1 MNVSRC
7 IVFLTT
13 LFACSVCASSLS
25 AQSYFIPLQRQWI
38 RTAEKNALR
47 NDSVFIHLGEKPW
60 IANEIGHSGAP
71 TIDGIDNKHY
81 SKVGAKVWRDHLVD
95 IRGEDFRLMIDPLF
109 DITGGRDVADTGA
122 FRSANLLLNQRGLQV
137 AGNIGKQ
144 VHFETS
150 FYESQAT
157 VPDYLRA
164 FNNQYGIYP
173 GFGRTKTF
181 GENGYDFALAMSNV
195 TYTPNRHISVQM
207 GQGKHFYGHGYRS
220 VLWSDA
226 TMAYPFI
233 KARATMLH
241 GKLIYSSM
249 YAELRTLDRL
259 PRGEVPESLYKPKGA
274 SVHYLSFLPNHSLE
288 IAIFE
293 SIICNRY
300 DSTGTHGPSAWV
312 AAPIVGAYSISHGF
326 DDRNNSMVGI
336 NARWRISKK
345 TMIYGQWAV
354 DDWTDRRFASQIG
367 ISLYD
372 LIIPGLDVQLE
383 YDRVSEYTYAS
394 PFELQNYVT
403 VNQPL
408 GHPAGGG
415 TQEAIAILNYSK
427 NRWWAQSKVNLIH
440 HVMGPAGDFNTNPDV
455 HIITIAAWPQRSVLQ
470 VDCEIGWMIQP
481 QTRTAILAGCTLRN
495 DRIRT
500 TAISTDAHQ
509 TAWLWIGLRSHFT
522 NKYYD
527 YQ

>member
-1 MNVSRC
+1 
-7 IVFLTT
+7 
-13 LFACSVCASSLS
+13 
-25 AQSYFIPLQRQWI
+25 
-38 RTAEKNALR
+38 
-47 NDSVFIHLGEKPW
+47 
-60 IANEIGHSGAP
+60 
-71 TIDGIDNKHY
+71 
-81 SKVGAKVWRDHLVD
+81 
-95 IRGEDFRLMIDPLF
+95 
-109 DITGGRDVADTGA
+109 
-122 FRSANLLLNQRGLQV
+122 
-137 AGNIGKQ
+137 
-144 VHFETS
+144 
-150 FYESQAT
+150 
-157 VPDYLRA
+157 
-164 FNNQYGIYP
+164 
-173 GFGRTKTF
+173 
-181 GENGYDFALAMSNV
+181 
-195 TYTPNRHISVQM
+195 
-207 GQGKHFYGHGYRS
+207 
-220 VLWSDA
+220 
-226 TMAYPFI
+226 
-233 KARATMLH
+233 
-241 GKLIYSSM
+241 
-249 YAELRTLDRL
+249 
-259 PRGEVPESLYKPKGA
+259 VPESLYKPKGA
-274 SVHYLSFLPNHSLE
+274 SVHYLSFLPNQSLE
-288 IAIFE
+288 IALFE
-293 SIICNRY
+293 SIIWNRY
-300 DSTGTHGPSAWV
+300 DSTGTHGPSAWI
-312 AAPIVGAYSISHGF
+312 AAPVVGAYSISHGF

-336 NARWRISKK
+336 NVRWRISKK
-345 TMIYGQWAV
+345 TMIYVQWAV
-354 DDWTDRRFASQIG
+354 DDWTDRRFANQIG

-470 VDCEIGWMIQP
+470 VDCELGWMIQP